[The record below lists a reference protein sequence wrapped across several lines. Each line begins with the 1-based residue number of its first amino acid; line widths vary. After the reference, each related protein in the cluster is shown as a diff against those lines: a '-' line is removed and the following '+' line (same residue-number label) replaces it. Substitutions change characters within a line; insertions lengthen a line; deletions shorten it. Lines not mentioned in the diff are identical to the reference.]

1 RGERALR
8 ARSASQDDPRPRLP
22 GGLPGAAAV
31 RPGGGGSLR
40 RWRLHAAAHGASARA
55 PHPRR
60 RSRRRPFLRRPPR
73 RAAGRLGGL
82 GGRPA
87 VGDRDRGAAVSE
99 EGPSARELLQRDR
112 AMLVVVDLQ
121 EKLLSAIAEK
131 ERVLRRSVFLL
142 RAAGELELPVV
153 LTTQYAKGLGPTVRE
168 VREQARGVEPVD
180 KVAFGCFGSEAFLE
194 RLATRPGRDQ
204 LLVAGIES
212 HICVEQTVLGA
223 LERDYRVHVA
233 VDA

>member
-1 RGERALR
+1 
-8 ARSASQDDPRPRLP
+8 
-22 GGLPGAAAV
+22 
-31 RPGGGGSLR
+31 
-40 RWRLHAAAHGASARA
+40 
-55 PHPRR
+55 
-60 RSRRRPFLRRPPR
+60 
-73 RAAGRLGGL
+73 
-82 GGRPA
+82 
-87 VGDRDRGAAVSE
+87 VSE

-153 LTTQYAKGLGPTVRE
+153 LTTQYAKGLGPMVRE

-212 HICVEQTVLGA
+212 HICVAQTVLGA

-233 VDA
+233 VDAVGSRREPDRQIGLRRMERAGAVLSSAEMAVYELLARSDAAAFKRLLPYLKDEG

>member
-1 RGERALR
+1 
-8 ARSASQDDPRPRLP
+8 
-22 GGLPGAAAV
+22 
-31 RPGGGGSLR
+31 
-40 RWRLHAAAHGASARA
+40 
-55 PHPRR
+55 
-60 RSRRRPFLRRPPR
+60 
-73 RAAGRLGGL
+73 
-82 GGRPA
+82 

-233 VDA
+233 VDAVGSRREPDRQIGLRRMERAGAVLSSAEMAVYELLARSDAAAFKRLLPYLKDEG